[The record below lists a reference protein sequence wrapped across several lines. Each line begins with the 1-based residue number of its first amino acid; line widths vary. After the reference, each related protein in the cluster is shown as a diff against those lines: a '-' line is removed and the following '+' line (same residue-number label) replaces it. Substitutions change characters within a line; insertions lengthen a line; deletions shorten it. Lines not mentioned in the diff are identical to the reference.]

1 MGITIGAIISVI
13 KVAPL
18 GGPVEVAVRGS
29 KLAIGHDIASN
40 VFVEACEEAG
50 C

>member
-29 KLAIGHDIASN
+29 KLALGRDIASN
-40 VFVEACEEAG
+40 VFIEACDEMG